1 LGTDSSGKNQ
11 NHEDTGLSLQNSF
24 DVASEPVH
32 TNTTSSSVST
42 GVKQLGKEV
51 KPLLQVDCFNWT
63 LGKFLAESVK

>member
-24 DVASEPVH
+24 DAASEPVH